1 MGVKLLHHSDLGL
14 LILRAGA
21 AAMLMT
27 HGWSKVVRIAG
38 GNFEFADPIGIGPAA
53 SLVLAAAAEFLCSLA
68 VLVGFKTRLA
78 AIPPLMT
85 MLVAGFIQHAQDP
98 FGRKELAF
106 LYAVSFAAV
115 ILMGPGRFSVDGGKA
130 GK

>member
-1 MGVKLLHHSDLGL
+1 MKLLHHPDLGL
-14 LILRAGA
+14 LVLRTGA

-27 HGWSKVVRIAG
+27 HGWSKVLRIAG

-53 SLVLAAAAEFLCSLA
+53 SLILAAAAEFLCSLA
-68 VLVGFKTRLA
+68 VLVGFKARLA
-78 AIPPLMT
+78 AIPPLAT
-85 MLVAGFIQHAQDP
+85 MLVAGFIQHANDP

-115 ILMGPGRFSVDGGKA
+115 VLLGPGRFSVDGAKGAK
-130 GK
+130 